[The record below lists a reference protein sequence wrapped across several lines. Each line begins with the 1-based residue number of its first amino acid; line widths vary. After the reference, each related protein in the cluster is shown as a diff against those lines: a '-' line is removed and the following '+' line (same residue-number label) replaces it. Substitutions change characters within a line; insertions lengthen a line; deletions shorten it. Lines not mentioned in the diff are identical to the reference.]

1 MSNYLAIATVTATLQ
16 RSLQASVQ
24 LDVEGARVTTVRP
37 DGLGGGSPETGVN
50 LYLYN
55 AAPNPA
61 WRNADLRTRF
71 SEGQMAKRP
80 QAALDLYYLIS
91 CYGNEIELEPQRLL
105 GSVIRTLHARAYLTR
120 DMILDTVSDPAYS
133 FLATSNLADQVE
145 SVKLMPMTI
154 STDELSSIWS
164 VFMQTPHALSIVY
177 HASVILIESE
187 DIPQRALPVRD
198 RQFLVAPNQPAI
210 DRILAVEKQQ
220 AITVNSSLL
229 IRGQRL
235 DSSTVQVR
243 IGQANV
249 VPQHVN
255 ASEITLSLAAA
266 PRDLLRA
273 GVQSVQVVHPRL
285 QDPSSPPHRGLESNV
300 AAFVLRPTVTQVTV
314 ESVQD
319 DDTDARSGEVAITT
333 DLVMGRGQ
341 RVILHL
347 NERSTH
353 KPASYSFEAPPC
365 ATDANRIRI
374 HINDVKPGD
383 YLVRL
388 QVDGAESLLEVDTD
402 ANSPTVGQYV
412 NPRVLIP

>member
-105 GSVIRTLHARAYLTR
+105 GSIIRTLHARAYLTR
-120 DMILDTVSDPAYS
+120 EMILDTVSDPAYS

-145 SVKLMPMTI
+145 SVKLMPITI

-177 HASVILIESE
+177 HASVILIESD

-210 DRILAVEKQQ
+210 DRVLALENQQ
-220 AITVNSSLL
+220 AITANSSLL

-235 DSSTVQVR
+235 DGSVVQVR
-243 IGQANV
+243 IGQAKV
-249 VPQHVN
+249 APQRVN
-255 ASEITLSLAAA
+255 ASEIALTLADA
-266 PRDLLRA
+266 PRELLRA
-273 GVQSVQVVHPRL
+273 GVQSVQVLHPRL
-285 QDPSSPPHRGLESNV
+285 QGNPPISHRGLESNV
-300 AAFVLRPTVTQVTV
+300 AAFVLRPTVTEVRLETL
-314 ESVQD
+314 EE
-319 DDTDARSGEVAITT
+319 DDTDARSGDIVVTT
-333 DLVMGRGQ
+333 DLVMGQGQ

-347 NERSTH
+347 NERSTR

-365 ATDANRIRI
+365 AVDSTSIRI
-374 HINDVKPGD
+374 HVNDVKPGD

-388 QVDGAESLLEVDTD
+388 QVDGAESLLEVNSD
-402 ANSPTVGQYV
+402 ANSPTVGQYI